1 MTSQETTPI
10 TSSRKEQATR
20 YEKAKTVRLSQKM
33 STTVTTE
40 TLRTVTTSLTKGKL
54 ELRYTPL
61 DIIPKKWRNAFVT

>member
-10 TSSRKEQATR
+10 TSSREEQATR
-20 YEKAKTVRLSQKM
+20 YKKAETVRLSQKM

-61 DIIPKKWRNAFVT
+61 DIIPKSGETRL